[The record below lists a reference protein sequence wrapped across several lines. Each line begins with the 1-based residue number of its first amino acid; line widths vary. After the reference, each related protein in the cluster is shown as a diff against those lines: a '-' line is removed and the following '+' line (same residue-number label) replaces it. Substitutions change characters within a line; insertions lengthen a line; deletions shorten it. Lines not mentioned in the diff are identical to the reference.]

1 MDSAKNPENKRKI
14 PGLYWLLLAICALAT
29 VALLGYLAFF
39 FFAEGEG
46 ETPQEESSGTYSQ
59 EDLMEYWQ
67 DFDAMLLAALVNSAD
82 TKADQATL
90 AQGTG
95 ANYFSVSTEGQI
107 LHFDLE
113 NYTLTI
119 PQEQEGYDRL
129 FAYTWELYSDVLFPQ
144 EPAMGYGQH
153 LKAMGCNIIA
163 EIRKDADGDARTEYL
178 YVVENFGECW
188 DASRLPEHLKGK
200 TLCIYLDAWEN
211 SLFVHSF
218 SGDFSQTEDMVWDG
232 GILHLV
238 QGNGKVQRL
247 LLTESQL
254 CLPDYSEN
262 TDALRQITR
271 RYARILEDKGH
282 TRVRM
287 ILADVSGAPG
297 QEILCTYQTGQDYV
311 LEVLSLREGKLD
323 LLDRFSSEQGAV
335 YQLEN
340 SLVSYGDGA
349 YRRFRYD
356 EENRLVVEEEA
367 DDILL
372 SHSYRIA
379 QLQEEGRVCF
389 DFCQSGE
396 ALLMEGSIDEDLGL
410 APASRLRITGTT
422 TGKLGIVTLK
432 NADSTLNLRTGP
444 STDHDLLWTEAR
456 DHVKLPNGGVV
467 TVVMPYNTDSTNHP
481 IWVKVRFDYE
491 GKIMEGFASQRYIRL
506 EEATAL
512 KPGQQLQLGVEG
524 DDPTLRWESSDPSVA
539 KVDPQTGLVTGMK
552 TGLVLIT
559 VTNETGVQDS
569 CLIRVN

>member
-46 ETPQEESSGTYSQ
+46 EPPQEESSGAYSQ

-82 TKADQATL
+82 AKADQATL

-113 NYTLTI
+113 NYSLTF

-129 FAYTWELYSDVLFPQ
+129 FEYTWELHNNVLFPQ

-153 LKAMGCNIIA
+153 LKALGCNIIA
-163 EIRKDADGDARTEYL
+163 EIRKDADGDAQAEYL
-178 YVVENFGECW
+178 YVVQSFGECW
-188 DASRLPEHLKGK
+188 GAAQLPEQLKGQ
-200 TLCIYLDAWEN
+200 TLCIYLDAGEN
-211 SLFVHSF
+211 NLFAHSF

-238 QGNGKVQRL
+238 QKNGKVQRL

-271 RYARILEDKGH
+271 RYARILEDKGY

-287 ILADVSGAPG
+287 ILADVGGAPG
-297 QEILCTYQTGQDYV
+297 QEILCAYQAGRDYV

-410 APASRLRITGTT
+410 VPASRLRITGAD
-422 TGKLGIVTLK
+422 TGKLGVVTLK

-444 STDHDLLWTEAR
+444 STGHDLLRTEAG
-456 DHVKLPNGGVV
+456 DHVKLPNSAVV
-467 TVVMPYNTDSTNHP
+467 TVVMPYNTDSANNP

-506 EEATAL
+506 EDADSL
-512 KPGQQLQLGVEG
+512 NPGQQLQLSVEG
-524 DDPTLRWESSDPSVA
+524 EDPTVCWESSDPSVA

-559 VTNETGVQDS
+559 VTNESGAQDS